1 MKINGW
7 CDYRSYFYQTATLVK
22 SKMVKIKKA
31 KRSDGKTPKQRST
44 QAKKAGRSR
53 KAKKLTIK
61 RKKAAKKAASKN
73 AQSEENFAK
82 RLRKRGFVA
91 HRTGKAPELP
101 DILAYRNKI
110 IQFYEIKPSN
120 PSSTPDALLKKNQA
134 KFIKDYC
141 IKKRV
146 KATLVYYKGS
156 RPFKYH
162 EIGLTSKNIGKFV
175 QGKNSDIKDRTEQFS
190 YK

>member
-1 MKINGW
+1 
-7 CDYRSYFYQTATLVK
+7 
-22 SKMVKIKKA
+22 MVKTKKA
-31 KRSDGKTPKQRST
+31 KRSDGKTKTQRIT
-44 QAKKAGRSR
+44 QAKR
-53 KAKKLTIK
+53 
-61 RKKAAKKAASKN
+61 AAKKRKENELAERRRKAAIIAARKN
-73 AQSEENFAK
+73 RQSEENFAK

-91 HRTGKAPELP
+91 HTTGKAKELP
-101 DILAYRNKI
+101 DILAYKNKI

-120 PSSTPDALLKKNQA
+120 PSSTSDALLKKNQA
-134 KFIKDYC
+134 KWIKDYC

-162 EIGLTSKNIGKFV
+162 EIVLTSKNIGKFV
-175 QGKNSDIKDRTEQFS
+175 QGKNSDIKDRTKQFS